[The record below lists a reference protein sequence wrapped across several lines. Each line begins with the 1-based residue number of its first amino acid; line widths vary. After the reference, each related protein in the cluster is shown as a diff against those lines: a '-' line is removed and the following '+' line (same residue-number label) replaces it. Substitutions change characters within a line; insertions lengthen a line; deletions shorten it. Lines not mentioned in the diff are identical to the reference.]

1 METPLSQDVRFL
13 SLLLLLAAVVVLI
26 KADIEGLDTLESD
39 LAQTGRPL
47 PALDSASLA
56 TGDLVFLNGRG
67 DGEKMIGWLTG
78 APVSHVAMVVVVDGV
93 PHLWEADFGQAKEGA
108 RLLGL
113 EKKLAGY
120 KGENVVGVRRL
131 VGREVALDEVVPIV
145 EDLVGKK
152 MDRMMWAY
160 VLGPMAESPDQT
172 FCSQLVA
179 TTLQRLGLLDKK
191 RRASSF
197 SPSELAFDSLPGL
210 GPVEFFAYG

>member
-152 MDRMMWAY
+152 MDRMM
-160 VLGPMAESPDQT
+160 
-172 FCSQLVA
+172 
-179 TTLQRLGLLDKK
+179 LGLCAGAHGRVPRPDVLLPIGGHDPPAAGALGQK
-191 RRASSF
+191 
-197 SPSELAFDSLPGL
+197 EEGLIVLAQ
-210 GPVEFFAYG
+210 